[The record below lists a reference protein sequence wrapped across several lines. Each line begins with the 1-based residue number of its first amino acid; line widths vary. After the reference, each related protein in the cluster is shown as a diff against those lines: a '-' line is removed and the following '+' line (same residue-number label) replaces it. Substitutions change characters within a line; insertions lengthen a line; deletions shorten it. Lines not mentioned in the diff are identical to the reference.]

1 MWCASVIQIMTILSR
16 KHCQQMSLFLRKL
29 LPKRL
34 HVSNNLIEIIVKG
47 TILDNAM
54 SFSQKGFQK

>member
-1 MWCASVIQIMTILSR
+1 MLCASVIQIMPILSR
-16 KHCQQMSLFLRKL
+16 KHCQQMSLSLRKL

-54 SFSQKGFQK
+54 SFSRKGFQK